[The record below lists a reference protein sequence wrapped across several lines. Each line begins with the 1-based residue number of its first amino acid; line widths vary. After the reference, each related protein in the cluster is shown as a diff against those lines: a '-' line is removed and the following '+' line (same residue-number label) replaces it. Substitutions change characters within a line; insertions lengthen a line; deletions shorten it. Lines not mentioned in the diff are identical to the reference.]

1 MPHDRDATH
10 LWDVVTVNTGEV
22 EVLLSLEGIVVITG
36 LRAVH
41 RLVCVATLLPFLVV
55 VGIVVVNALAGGDVV
70 LCGLVVV
77 VAYIVVA

>member
-1 MPHDRDATH
+1 M
-10 LWDVVTVNTGEV
+10 
-22 EVLLSLEGIVVITG
+22 VIAG

-55 VGIVVVNALAGGDVV
+55 VRVVVVNALAGGDVV